1 MPVYDQANEL
11 RSELAALQST
21 AANFGIRFI
30 PDAKVRL
37 EYNMKAQQL
46 SSEIL
51 AEVKAGRLSIAS
63 AAARASELRNVLM
76 DAMRGQTSEIAR
88 AYAVK
93 HKALGKTLPEL
104 QEKYARKL
112 FYAGFSELAEQQR
125 NRVWREIVF
134 SSGRPQAKANQLAK
148 VLGSAGRGF
157 IALTLVVSAYHLYA
171 ADNKAK
177 AVAAEGAVLGGG
189 LLGSLAGG
197 AAGGLA
203 CGPGA
208 PVCVAIG
215 VFVGGVMF
223 AVGSQ
228 IAFDSFWM
236 LQ

>member
-1 MPVYDQANEL
+1 MPGRDEASEL

-30 PDAKVRL
+30 PDANVRL

-46 SSEIL
+46 SAEIL
-51 AEVKAGRLSIAS
+51 AEVKTGRLSIS
-63 AAARASELRNVLM
+63 SGAARASELRNVLM

-112 FYAGFSELAEQQR
+112 FGIGFSGLAEQQR
-125 NRVWREIVF
+125 NQVWREIVF
-134 SSGRPQAKANQLAK
+134 SSGRPQTKANQLAK
-148 VLGSAGRGF
+148 VFGSAGRCF
-157 IALTLVVSAYHLYA
+157 VALTLAISAYHIYA
-171 ADNKAK
+171 ADNKVK
-177 AVAAEGAVLGGG
+177 AVASEGAILGGG
-189 LLGSLAGG
+189 LLGSLAGA
-197 AAGGLA
+197 AAGGLI

-208 PVCVAIG
+208 PVCVGIG
-215 VFVGGVMF
+215 VFIGGVMF
-223 AVGSQ
+223 AIGSQ
-228 IAFDSFWM
+228 VAFDSFWM